1 MFFGV
6 PLCFQILPRDEDI
19 TDEFLFDEVSP
30 ANGSRKFRIYKYKV
44 NNNTKCLGLKN
55 NCADATLSLI
65 PANGSDR
72 RCYFKRAC

>member
-1 MFFGV
+1 MSFLV
-6 PLCFQILPRDEDI
+6 PLYFQKRRCDKNI
-19 TDEFLFDEVSP
+19 TDEFLFDEGP
-30 ANGSRKFRIYKYKV
+30 PGNGSRKFRVYEYKV

-55 NCADATLSLI
+55 NCTDATLSLI